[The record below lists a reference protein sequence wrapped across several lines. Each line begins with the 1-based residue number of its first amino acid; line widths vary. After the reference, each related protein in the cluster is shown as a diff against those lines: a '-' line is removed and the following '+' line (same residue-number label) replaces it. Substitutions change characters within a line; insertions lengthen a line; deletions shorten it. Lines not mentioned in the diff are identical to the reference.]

1 MRDQQPE
8 QTDREPAGDPHDAP
22 GMESRYGRTAQN
34 ILIGG
39 LIAAVYVLLRPA

>member
-8 QTDREPAGDPHDAP
+8 QTDRGPIGNPPEAP
-22 GMESRYGRTAQN
+22 GMEARYGRMAQN

-39 LIAAVYVLLRPA
+39 LVAAVYVLLRPA